1 MDQSIDLKLSVDRIM
16 SMKDNF
22 TVGVT
27 RNNFNQ
33 MHYWFT
39 HSFPLLVGLKKNK
52 KLWNTSV
59 SYEVDNK
66 HLKYLSRERSLIF
79 RAQPDNSALSFKLES
94 TFRKNLVDQYASR
107 KFIL

>member
-1 MDQSIDLKLSVDRIM
+1 MGI
-16 SMKDNF
+16 
-22 TVGVT
+22 T

-33 MHYWFT
+33 MHYWCT
-39 HSFPLLVGLKKNK
+39 HSFPLLVGPKNNK
-52 KLWNTSV
+52 RLWNTSV

-79 RAQPDNSALSFKLES
+79 RATPDNMPVSFKLES

-107 KFIL
+107 EFILNDSLPSIKNAIGIDWTPV